1 MTSVTDPPTT
11 MGIRTMTDDQR
22 ERITL
27 LLSFQRALLG
37 AVHQEL
43 RQASIE
49 ADRLAHRILVRFEYD
64 GAPREKAVESG
75 QIATTE
81 VIAEFSAPW
90 TIHEEHL
97 EVAFPARLTPLKL
110 VAYRRAEDTL
120 FQKQPRNL
128 TE

>member
-1 MTSVTDPPTT
+1 
-11 MGIRTMTDDQR
+11 MGNRTMPDDQR

-49 ADRLAHRILVRFEYD
+49 ADRLAHRILVRFQYD
-64 GAPREKAVESG
+64 GAPSEKAIESG

-81 VIAEFSAPW
+81 MIADFSAPW

-97 EVAFPARLTPLKL
+97 EVPCPARLTPLKL
-110 VAYRRAEDTL
+110 VAYRRAEDRQ

>member
-1 MTSVTDPPTT
+1 
-11 MGIRTMTDDQR
+11 MGIRTMTDDQG
-22 ERITL
+22 ERISL

-37 AVHQEL
+37 AIHQEL

-64 GAPREKAVESG
+64 GTPSERAIESG

-81 VIAEFSAPW
+81 VIADFSAPW

-97 EVAFPARLTPLKL
+97 EVPFPARLTPLEL
-110 VAYRRAEDTL
+110 VAYRRGEEDAQ
-120 FQKQPRNL
+120 FQTHPRNL